1 MAKLRRS
8 RFLLS
13 KSLKDLW
20 GKYKQSKLALIGL
33 AIVVFLALVALV
45 APWISPYPPDEPGV
59 GRRFEPPSL
68 NHLMGTDEIGKDL
81 FSEILFG
88 TRISLTVAVYA
99 SLASG
104 LLGAIVGSISGYFGG
119 VIDDLLMRFTDV
131 FQVLPELFLALLFTI
146 IFGPGLLNIVFIIS
160 VVSWPTTAR
169 LVRAEF
175 LSLKERPFV
184 EAARSIG
191 AGHMRI
197 IVGEI
202 LPNAIPPLIISTTL
216 VAGTAVLL
224 ESTLSFLGL
233 GDISSPSWGLVLHE
247 TLPVMR
253 YGWWLT
259 FFPGL
264 SIALLVLALNIVGE
278 GLNDALDPRFRVYR
292 N

>member
-1 MAKLRRS
+1 M
-8 RFLLS
+8 S

-119 VIDDLLMRFTDV
+119 VIDELLMRFTDV

-264 SIALLVLALNIVGE
+264 SIALLVLALNMVGE

>member
-1 MAKLRRS
+1 
-8 RFLLS
+8 LS

-119 VIDDLLMRFTDV
+119 VIDELLMRFTDV

-264 SIALLVLALNIVGE
+264 SIALLVLALNMVGE